1 MARRP
6 FRIGG
11 DRQPALDIVSYGRR
25 GAGHPAVFTP
35 AQVAQIAR
43 TVRRTP
49 EVMVKVS
56 GGGSTPGAVAA
67 HFQFISRNGELEM
80 ETGDGGHMQGKDDV
94 KSLVEN
100 WGLDLD
106 AMTVRDNNRMRGGR
120 TPTPKLVHNIVL
132 SMPARTPPGKLLAAS
147 RAFAR
152 EEFGLQHRYALVLH
166 TDQDHPHV
174 HLVVSA
180 HRLESGRL
188 NIRKADL
195 RRYREQFARQ
205 LRAQGVAANATPAQ
219 IRGRLSD
226 HQRDGVYRPALRH
239 ESKDEWERAWA
250 MTQVPNSGTTGEAAI
265 PSRIAETAATVRQD
279 WRSVSATLMRQ
290 GMDSLAREVEQYVHS
305 LRVPKTRHG
314 REVRR
319 LQQAPSAPPPPRQL
333 ELVR

>member
-1 MARRP
+1 
-6 FRIGG
+6 
-11 DRQPALDIVSYGRR
+11 
-25 GAGHPAVFTP
+25 
-35 AQVAQIAR
+35 VAQIAR

-67 HFQFISRNGELEM
+67 HFQYISRNGELDM
-80 ETGDGGHMQGKDDV
+80 ETGDGDRVHGTDEV
-94 KSLVEN
+94 KSLVKD
-100 WGLDLD
+100 WDLDLD
-106 AMTVRDNNRMRGGR
+106 AMTDHDNYRMRGGR

-132 SMPARTPPGKLLAAS
+132 SMPARTPPEKLLAAS

-180 HRLESGRL
+180 HRLEGGRP
-188 NIRKADL
+188 NIRKGDL
-195 RRYREQFARQ
+195 RRYREQFAQQ

-219 IRGRLSD
+219 LRGRLSD
-226 HQRDGVYRPALRH
+226 HQKDGVYRPALRH
-239 ESKDEWERAWA
+239 ESKVEWERAWA
-250 MTQVPNSGTTGEAAI
+250 ATQAPNSGSEAEVAT

-279 WRSVSATLMRQ
+279 WRSVSATLTRQ
-290 GMDSLAREVEQYVHS
+290 GLDSLAREVERYMQS
-305 LRVPKTRHG
+305 LSVPKTRHG
-314 REVRR
+314 REVDMLR
-319 LQQAPSAPPPPRQL
+319 QVKAVPPPRQL

>member
-1 MARRP
+1 MARQRL
-6 FRIGG
+6 RISG

-25 GAGHPAVFTP
+25 GPGHPAVFTP

-67 HFQFISRNGELEM
+67 HFQYVSRNCELDM
-80 ETGDGGHMQGKDDV
+80 ETGDGDRMHGKDEV
-94 KSLVEN
+94 KSLVED

-106 AMTVRDNNRMRGGR
+106 AMTDRDNYRMRGGR

-132 SMPARTPPGKLLAAS
+132 SMPARTPPEKLLAAS

-152 EEFGLQHRYALVLH
+152 EECGLQHRYALVLH

-180 HRLESGRL
+180 HRKEGRRL

-195 RRYREQFARQ
+195 RRYREQFAQ
-205 LRAQGVAANATPAQ
+205 QHRAQGVAANATPSQ
-219 IRGRLSD
+219 LRGRLSD
-226 HQRDGVYRPALRH
+226 HQKDGVYRPALRH
-239 ESKDEWERAWA
+239 ESKVEWERAWA
-250 MTQVPNSGTTGEAAI
+250 ATKAPHAGSAAAAAA
-265 PSRIAETAATVRQD
+265 PSRIAETTATVRQD
-279 WRSVSATLMRQ
+279 WRSVGATLMRQ
-290 GMDSLAREVEQYVHS
+290 GMDSLAREVEQYAES
-305 LRVPKTRHG
+305 LGVPKTRHG
-314 REVRR
+314 REVDR
-319 LQQAPSAPPPPRQL
+319 LQQAPSAPPPRQL

>member
-1 MARRP
+1 
-6 FRIGG
+6 
-11 DRQPALDIVSYGRR
+11 
-25 GAGHPAVFTP
+25 
-35 AQVAQIAR
+35 VAQIAR

-67 HFQFISRNGELEM
+67 HFQYVSRNGELEL
-80 ETGDGGHMQGKDDV
+80 ETGDGDHVQGKDEM
-94 KSLVEN
+94 KSLVED

-106 AMTVRDNNRMRGGR
+106 AMTDRDNFRMRGGR

-132 SMPARTPPGKLLAAS
+132 SMPARTPPEKLLAAS

-180 HRLESGRL
+180 HKLERGRL

-195 RRYREQFARQ
+195 RRYREQFAQQ

-219 IRGRLSD
+219 LRGRLSD

-239 ESKDEWERAWA
+239 ESKVEWERTWTA
-250 MTQVPNSGTTGEAAI
+250 TQEPNAGAESDVAT
-265 PSRIAETAATVRQD
+265 PSRIAETVATVRQD

-290 GMDSLAREVEQYVHS
+290 GMDSLAREVERYVQS
-305 LRVPKTRHG
+305 LSAPKTRQG
-314 REVRR
+314 READR
-319 LQQAPSAPPPPRQL
+319 LRKARATPEPRQL

>member
-1 MARRP
+1 
-6 FRIGG
+6 
-11 DRQPALDIVSYGRR
+11 
-25 GAGHPAVFTP
+25 
-35 AQVAQIAR
+35 VAQIAR

-67 HFQFISRNGELEM
+67 HFQYVSRNGELDM
-80 ETGDGGHMQGKDDV
+80 ETGDGDRVHGKDEV
-94 KSLVEN
+94 KSLVED

-106 AMTVRDNNRMRGGR
+106 AITDHDNYRMRGGR

-132 SMPARTPPGKLLAAS
+132 SMPARTPPEKLLAAS

-180 HRLESGRL
+180 HRLEGGRL

-205 LRAQGVAANATPAQ
+205 LRAQGVEANATPAQ
-219 IRGRLSD
+219 ARGRLSN
-226 HQRDGVYRPALRH
+226 HQRDGVYRAGLRGESRVEAKRARQSVEVALG
-239 ESKDEWERAWA
+239 SRAA
-250 MTQVPNSGTTGEAAI
+250 HSTT
-265 PSRIAETAATVRQD
+265 RIFDTALTVQED
-279 WRSVSATLMRQ
+279 WRKTSDTLARQ
-290 GMDSLAREVEQYVHS
+290 GMGALETEVDRFLQSL
-305 LRVPKTRHG
+305 
-314 REVRR
+314 
-319 LQQAPSAPPPPRQL
+319 SAPRTRQERATEAVQRL
-333 ELVR
+333 HVGRDRSQMELTR

>member
-1 MARRP
+1 MARQG
-6 FRIGG
+6 FRIGR

-25 GAGHPAVFTP
+25 GPGHPAVFTP
-35 AQVAQIAR
+35 AQLAQIAR

-56 GGGSTPGAVAA
+56 GGGSTPGAVAG
-67 HFQFISRNGELEM
+67 HFQYVSRNGELDM
-80 ETGDGGHMQGKDDV
+80 ETGDGDRVHGTDEV
-94 KSLVEN
+94 KSLVED

-106 AMTVRDNNRMRGGR
+106 AMTDRDNYRKRGGR

-132 SMPARTPPGKLLAAS
+132 SMPARTPPEKLLDAS

-152 EEFGLQHRYALVLH
+152 EEFGLQNRYALVLH

-180 HRLESGRL
+180 HRLEGGRL

-205 LRAQGVAANATPAQ
+205 LRAHGLAANSTPAQ

-226 HQRDGVYRPALRH
+226 HQKDGIYRAAQRGTSRVEWQREARAAKAASDPDASLGVRRIVETKESVRRDWLR
-239 ESKDEWERAWA
+239 
-250 MTQVPNSGTTGEAAI
+250 TEAAL
-265 PSRIAETAATVRQD
+265 E
-279 WRSVSATLMRQ
+279 RQ
-290 GMDSLAREVEQYVHS
+290 GLAGLAAEVERFRHS
-305 LRVPKTRHG
+305 LRVPMTKLERA
-314 REVRR
+314 ELALRR
-319 LQQAPSAPPPPRQL
+319 VQAERPPQQL
-333 ELVR
+333 EMVR